1 MDGLYLQPMS
11 RAFVKEED
19 GDREPDFRLP
29 DPDSPYFDEAAAWAL
44 ITGADEGNT
53 PGAERATGCRWGEP
67 RLVPLVEKILDEAER
82 DGRDR
87 VAQLCRRF
95 LRASSRESSS

>member
-1 MDGLYLQPMS
+1 MS

-44 ITGADEGNT
+44 ITGADEGDT

-67 RLVPLVEKILDEAER
+67 RLVGLMEGILAEAETK
-82 DGRDR
+82 GQDR
-87 VAQLCRRF
+87 IAQLCRRF
-95 LRASSRESSS
+95 LKAAKSV